1 MSLIIS
7 TFVVACLVSLAV
19 VPLVRIICEKIQL
32 TDRPDGHR
40 KLHQVPV
47 ALGGGIAAFISTL
60 AVCSL
65 VFLLWNRVSSSTIKS
80 SEDSAWL
87 VDRGDD
93 HPRRRHRRR
102 RSGIARPSKAART
115 DRRLQRPHHAAG
127 W

>member
-1 MSLIIS
+1 MSLIVT

-19 VPLVRIICEKIQL
+19 VPLVRRFCEKIQL

-65 VFLLWNRVSSSTIKS
+65 IFLLWNRVSSSEIKS
-80 SEDSAWL
+80 SEDLLGLLIAGSIIL
-87 VDRGDD
+87 VVGVADDALGLRGRQKLLGQIVACSV
-93 HPRRRHRRR
+93 PVIR
-102 RSGIARPSKAART
+102 
-115 DRRLQRPHHAAG
+115 
-127 W
+127 